1 MSTSEKFYTLESVGT
16 IVNDDG
22 MTYPLFYTQV
32 DGKPT
37 PRDGAAGKYQG
48 DDDGIHVEDIDSGDW
63 WDALSIE
70 DTKTVLSIYKK
81 NSYFKGIV

>member
-22 MTYPLFYTQV
+22 MTYPLV
-32 DGKPT
+32 EDGWI
-37 PRDGAAGKYQG
+37 GH
-48 DDDGIHVEDIDSGDW
+48 DDGIHVKDIEFGDW

-81 NSYFKGIV
+81 NSYFKE

>member
-37 PRDGAAGKYQG
+37 PRD
-48 DDDGIHVEDIDSGDW
+48 
-63 WDALSIE
+63 
-70 DTKTVLSIYKK
+70 KK